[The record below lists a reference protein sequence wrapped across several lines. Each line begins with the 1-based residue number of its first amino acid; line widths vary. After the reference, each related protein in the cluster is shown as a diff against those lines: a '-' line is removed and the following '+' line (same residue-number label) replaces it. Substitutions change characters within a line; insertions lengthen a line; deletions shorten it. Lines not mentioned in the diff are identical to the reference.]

1 MDIKNNETHKNII
14 EERKHLEVSA
24 VKDVVSFDT
33 EEILLDTKL
42 GGLLIRGNE
51 LHIKHLDL
59 SNGMIVVDGKI
70 NALIYS
76 DKKIGENSA
85 KGVLARLF
93 R

>member
-1 MDIKNNETHKNII
+1 MDSKSNETHKNII

-42 GGLLIRGNE
+42 GGLLIKGSG
-51 LHIKHLDL
+51 LHINHLDL
-59 SNGMIVVDGKI
+59 GNGVIDVDGKI

-76 DKKIGENSA
+76 DKNVGESSA
-85 KGVLARLF
+85 KGLLARLF

>member
-14 EERKHLEVSA
+14 EERKHLVVSA

-42 GGLLIRGNE
+42 GGLLIKGSE
-51 LHIKHLDL
+51 MHINRLDL
-59 SNGMIVVDGKI
+59 SNGIIDVDGKI

-76 DKKIGENSA
+76 DKNASESSA
-85 KGVLARLF
+85 KGLLARLF